1 MATMKLRIGCAFC
14 YSGIIMIGLLCN
26 LIAMKFYP
34 LTKEKMAEI
43 QDEVAAIKMK
53 AMAEN
58 A

>member
-1 MATMKLRIGCAFC
+1 MLLSAYLCFRYEETSLH
-14 YSGIIMIGLLCN
+14 LLCN